1 MMVEEDVETL
11 ELLLHYF
18 AAAVV
23 LEEKEAMKPHEVEAV
38 PNYLESRL
46 FLLELLV

>member
-1 MMVEEDVETL
+1 MTVEEDVETL
-11 ELLLHYF
+11 EV
-18 AAAVV
+18 AV